1 MRKLPLV
8 TARAAVDIRG
18 VYGQSVLDLY
28 GQMRRLLVQHTGNRT
43 VGDVFAE
50 PQLNPVRGEIAWYTG
65 ADGPIVPV
73 AQLPPDAQQALWNQ
87 LDQLRAQIK
96 SVAERY
102 ISSGAQTAGTRADT
116 FRAMLTVTDPARCLF
131 SVGGQPVLAEWGC
144 SLVTGDER
152 AVDLWT
158 IGSARAESEPIQPT
172 EDAPPPVV
180 ATEPAVPA
188 AVPEPALE
196 PQHVTASEPLPVR
209 RDEPIEQT
217 KPEPSKVFEAA
228 PPRKPTV
235 RVTPPVSPVA
245 PPVRR
250 PTAADGVY
258 KVSASQDVRWHGH
271 WDGGLWGLLRYL
283 LLLILALLLIGFLVR
298 ACSTV
303 PDSLALSGDNEEQ
316 QLRTEIAALRDQAG
330 QIAARCASTENKQ

>member
-28 GQMRRLLVQHTGNRT
+28 GQVRRLLVQHTGNRT

-73 AQLPPDAQQALWNQ
+73 AQLPPDARQALWHQ

-144 SLVTGDER
+144 SLVTGEER
-152 AVDLWT
+152 SVDLWT
-158 IGSARAESEPIQPT
+158 IGSARAQSEPVEPT
-172 EDAPPPVV
+172 DDAPPPIV

-188 AVPEPALE
+188 AVPEPAPE
-196 PQHVTASEPLPVR
+196 PQPVTASEPLPAPQV
-209 RDEPIEQT
+209 EPIERT
-217 KPEPSKVFEAA
+217 EPEPSKVFEAA

-235 RVTPPVSPVA
+235 RVTPPVSPVV

-250 PTAADGVY
+250 PTAADGAY
-258 KVSASQDVRWHGH
+258 KVSGSQDVRWHGH

-316 QLRTEIAALRDQAG
+316 QLRAEIAALRDQAG

>member
-1 MRKLPLV
+1 
-8 TARAAVDIRG
+8 

-73 AQLPPDAQQALWNQ
+73 AQLAPDARQALWNQ

-102 ISSGAQTAGTRADT
+102 IASGAQTAGTRADT

-144 SLVTGDER
+144 SLVTGEGR
-152 AVDLWT
+152 SVDLWT
-158 IGSARAESEPIQPT
+158 TGPAGAQSEPAAPT
-172 EDAPPPVV
+172 ADAPPRTA

-188 AVPEPALE
+188 VAPEPAPE
-196 PQHVTASEPLPVR
+196 PQHVTASEPRTAPQ
-209 RDEPIEQT
+209 DERIEQAQ
-217 KPEPSKVFEAA
+217 PEPSKVSEAA
-228 PPRKPTV
+228 APRKPTV
-235 RVTPPVSPVA
+235 RVAPPVSPVV
-245 PPVRR
+245 PPGRR
-250 PTAADGVY
+250 PTAAEGAY
-258 KVSASQDVRWHGH
+258 KVSGSQNVRWHGH

-298 ACSTV
+298 ACSAV

-316 QLRTEIAALRDQAG
+316 QLRAEIAALRDQAG
-330 QIAARCASTENKQ
+330 QIAARCASTETKQ

>member
-8 TARAAVDIRG
+8 TARAAVEIRG

-73 AQLPPDAQQALWNQ
+73 AQLPPDAQQALWSQ

-96 SVAERY
+96 SAAERY

-131 SVGGQPVLAEWGC
+131 SVGGHPVLAEWGC
-144 SLVTGDER
+144 SLVTGEER
-152 AVDLWT
+152 SVDLWT
-158 IGSARAESEPIQPT
+158 IGLARAQNEPVEPT
-172 EDAPPPVV
+172 NDAPPTIV

-188 AVPEPALE
+188 AVPDPALE
-196 PQHVTASEPLPVR
+196 PQPLTASEPLSAPQV
-209 RDEPIEQT
+209 DPIERT
-217 KPEPSKVFEAA
+217 EPKPSKVFEAA
-228 PPRKPTV
+228 PRKPTV
-235 RVTPPVSPVA
+235 RLTPPVSSVV

-250 PTAADGVY
+250 PTAADGAY
-258 KVSASQDVRWHGH
+258 KVSGSQDVRWHGH

-283 LLLILALLLIGFLVR
+283 LLLILTLLLIGFLVR

-303 PDSLALSGDNEEQ
+303 PDSIALSGDNEEQ